1 MIGREDVDATPP
13 LWPPRVRPC
22 SSNPDRRTRIES
34 RTEIRKESSQL
45 LGAMIMWF
53 AGRDQHVQ
61 VHRRECCSMSRKAK
75 SSFSAWLLLPDPV
88 KGCTYS
94 RGEDCDQEQDQDR
107 TSAAHRLPACHR
119 HRPSLRVSPAGC
131 VRARPC
137 EETRG
142 YYGTQL
148 STCINAARA
157 LATRQ
162 TSRTLPRPT
171 RAPRPN
177 GRCH

>member
-34 RTEIRKESSQL
+34 TTEIRKESSQL

-88 KGCTYS
+88 THVRRAKGV
-94 RGEDCDQEQDQDR
+94 R
-107 TSAAHRLPACHR
+107 TAEERIGTQSLSWSWTRTGHLLLTAYQPADS

-142 YYGTQL
+142 Y
-148 STCINAARA
+148 
-157 LATRQ
+157 
-162 TSRTLPRPT
+162 
-171 RAPRPN
+171 
-177 GRCH
+177 

>member
-75 SSFSAWLLLPDPV
+75 SSFSAWFLLPDHLIRSLTPPCSRTTWATKRLSTANMSTRAAPASSPV
-88 KGCTYS
+88 
-94 RGEDCDQEQDQDR
+94 
-107 TSAAHRLPACHR
+107 LL
-119 HRPSLRVSPAGC
+119 HRPSTPSQNPGFDRQE
-131 VRARPC
+131 RARG
-137 EETRG
+137 E
-142 YYGTQL
+142 
-148 STCINAARA
+148 
-157 LATRQ
+157 Q
-162 TSRTLPRPT
+162 T
-171 RAPRPN
+171 
-177 GRCH
+177 